1 MKATENN
8 LLKFLQGMK
17 QFIIPIYQRKYSWTL
32 PQCKQLWSDV
42 LQIAE
47 DENSSGHFI
56 GSIVYIEKGIYT
68 ISGVPQLLV
77 IDGQQRLT
85 TISLFLSA
93 LGKVMEEADI
103 TAGISRKKINNYYLL
118 NNDEEDELRYKL
130 QLSKDDNDTYIA
142 LLEGYEVP
150 TEYSQRVMENYN
162 FFLENLRKPSVDLL
176 KIFEGIQK
184 LIVVDIAL
192 DRDRD
197 NPQLIFESLNST
209 GLDLSQADLIRNYI
223 LMGLENNEQKKV
235 YNNYWH
241 PMEKL
246 FGQEN
251 YSNYFDRFMRDYLT
265 IKTGKIP
272 KIRDVY
278 ENFKTF
284 AQKNT
289 TISTQ
294 ELVSDVYQYS
304 KYYTMLAFGREE
316 NKEVN
321 QAIKDISALKVD
333 VAYPFLLKIY
343 NDYHHERVSKEDFV
357 SILRLV
363 ESYVFRRYICNIP
376 TNSLNTTFATMIREI
391 EEDNYLNSIYQAFVQ
406 KDSYRRFP
414 GDEEFKREFVSK
426 DMYNSRV
433 RNYVLRKL
441 ENRDRKET
449 VVVEDY
455 TIEHILPQ
463 NKNLNSSWVEE
474 LGEGWKD
481 VQNKYLHTI
490 GNLTLTGY
498 NSELSD
504 RSFEEKRNMKGG
516 FSDSPIRLNRSLSQL
531 ESWNEEQINKRGG
544 ELANEA
550 ISLWF
555 RPEVTS
561 EENHTP
567 NLSKK
572 VFRNQEELVAAQK
585 IFNVGF
591 KEVDLSDVENILSF
605 TYKENEEMISV
616 NLGQWKVLSFQ
627 QRSIGMA
634 VDLDL
639 LSDTSKENFTA
650 IYPFGNQWTR
660 GRNIQLAF
668 FNWDFK
674 ESLPGDILHGFSSA
688 VTLAYEVFGEFNS
701 SSYMKYHRPELA
713 SLFVNEEESYEYK
726 RHLKGEMLDI
736 FNQLRQK
743 IISLNTG
750 VMEEY
755 KKYYIAYKLD
765 TNFVDI
771 IPYSSALVLHLNMA
785 FENLFDPN
793 GVARNVKNIG
803 HRGNGEVEYKLSS
816 MDDIDYAM
824 NLIEQSMDTQL
835 EKIN

>member
-32 PQCKQLWSDV
+32 SQCKQLWNDV
-42 LQIAE
+42 EQIAQE
-47 DENSSGHFI
+47 ENSGGHFI

-68 ISGVPQLLV
+68 ISGVPQLLI

-93 LGKVMEEADI
+93 LGKVMEESNVS
-103 TAGISRKKINNYYLL
+103 AGISRKKINNYYLL

-130 QLSKDDNDTYIA
+130 QLSKDDNETYIA
-142 LLEGYEVP
+142 LLEESEIP
-150 TEYSQRVMENYN
+150 LEYSQRVMENYN
-162 FFLENLRKPSVDLL
+162 FFLDQLRKSSIDPL

-192 DRDRD
+192 DRDHD

-223 LMGLENNEQKKV
+223 LMGLENKEQKRI
-235 YNNYWH
+235 YNNFWH

-278 ENFKTF
+278 ENFKTY
-284 AQKNT
+284 AQKNN
-289 TISTQ
+289 TITSG
-294 ELVSDVYQYS
+294 ELVADVYQYS
-304 KYYTMLAFGREE
+304 KYYTMLAFGKEE
-316 NKEVN
+316 NNEVN
-321 QAIKDISALKVD
+321 QAIKDIISLKVD
-333 VAYPFLLKIY
+333 VAYPFLMKVYDDY
-343 NDYHHERVSKEDFV
+343 NHERVSKNDFV
-357 SILRLV
+357 RALRLV

-391 EEDNYLNSIYQAFVQ
+391 EEDNYLNSIYKAFVQ

-414 GDEEFKREFVSK
+414 EDEEFKREFVSK
-426 DMYNSRV
+426 DIYNSRV

-441 ENRDRKET
+441 ENKDRKET
-449 VVVEDY
+449 VVVDHY

-463 NKNLNSSWVEE
+463 NKNLNNSWVEE

-481 VQNKYLHTI
+481 IQSKYLHTI

-504 RSFEEKRNMKGG
+504 RPFKEKREMKGG
-516 FSDSPIRLNRSLSQL
+516 FSDSPIRLNRSLAQI
-531 ESWNEEQINKRGG
+531 ESWNEEQIIKRGAQ
-544 ELANEA
+544 LASEA
-550 ISLWF
+550 ILLWF
-555 RPEVTS
+555 KPEVYS
-561 EENHTP
+561 EEDNTP
-567 NLSKK
+567 GLSNK
-572 VFRNQEELVAAQK
+572 VFKNQDELVAAQN
-585 IFNVGF
+585 IFKSGF
-591 KEVDLSDVENILSF
+591 KEVELSNVENIISF
-605 TYKENEEMISV
+605 TYTMKDDLISV

-627 QRSIGMA
+627 HIAGTTVIGMA
-634 VDLDL
+634 VDADL
-639 LSDTSKENFTA
+639 LSDSSKELFTTS
-650 IYPFGNQWTR
+650 YPFGEQWTR

-668 FNWDFK
+668 LNWDLK
-674 ESLPGDILHGFSSA
+674 ERLDADLLNAFCSA

-713 SLFVNEEESYEYK
+713 SLLVNEEESYNYK
-726 RHLKGEMLDI
+726 KYLKGET
-736 FNQLRQK
+736 
-743 IISLNTG
+743 S
-750 VMEEY
+750 EY
-755 KKYYIAYKLD
+755 
-765 TNFVDI
+765 F
-771 IPYSSALVLHLNMA
+771 
-785 FENLFDPN
+785 
-793 GVARNVKNIG
+793 
-803 HRGNGEVEYKLSS
+803 
-816 MDDIDYAM
+816 
-824 NLIEQSMDTQL
+824 
-835 EKIN
+835 